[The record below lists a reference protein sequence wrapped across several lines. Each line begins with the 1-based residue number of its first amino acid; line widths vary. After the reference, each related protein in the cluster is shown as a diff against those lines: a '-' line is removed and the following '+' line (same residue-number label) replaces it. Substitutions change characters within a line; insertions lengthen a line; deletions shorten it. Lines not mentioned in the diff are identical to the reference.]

1 MTTNASHSI
10 TMLKQKFDEIKRNI
24 NTIEQKQREFF
35 NQGVIEN
42 RAIERHPRPS
52 SVNTFSESRPRDL
65 DRVDNLLRLI
75 HDLENERQ
83 TMQKKLDDSNKQIEL
98 LKDVNKAQELQ
109 ISALQNE
116 NSSLRS
122 KMEKGDGLEKRPQ
135 SCLRDS
141 KSPSKKNRVAFSKDL
156 VSVNYIDNLAPIS
169 KADAKG
175 FKPHAPRTS
184 PLQQRT
190 MYGQGYM
197 GMSTERMYR
206 EDHFTKSK
214 RMALE

>member
-35 NQGVIEN
+35 NQGIIES
-42 RAIERHPRPS
+42 RIIERHPRPS
-52 SVNTFSESRPRDL
+52 SVNNFSESRPRDS
-65 DRVDNLLRLI
+65 DRVDNLLKLI

-83 TMQKKLDDSNKQIEL
+83 AMQKKLDDSNKQIEL
-98 LKDVNKAQELQ
+98 LKDINKAQELQ
-109 ISALQNE
+109 MLALQSE
-116 NSSLRS
+116 NSSLRN
-122 KMEKGDGLEKRPQ
+122 KLEKGEGIEKRPQ

-156 VSVNYIDNLAPIS
+156 VSVNYIDNSPIIGKS
-169 KADAKG
+169 DGKG

-184 PLQQRT
+184 PLQQRS
-190 MYGQGYM
+190 MYGQRYM
-197 GMSTERMYR
+197 GMSTDRIYR